1 MTPLIIFTFNSVG
14 HVFTWWQ
21 GELRTFQDEAAARA
35 FASKQGL
42 RPEFAAVDDQHVGSE
57 AG

>member
-1 MTPLIIFTFNSVG
+1 MTQILFTHTPDG
-14 HVFTWWQ
+14 HVRTWWQ

-42 RPEFAAVDDQHVGSE
+42 RPEFADIEDEHDGSVI
-57 AG
+57 

>member
-1 MTPLIIFTFNSVG
+1 MTPIIFTRTDAG
-14 HVFTWWQ
+14 HFYTWWQ

-35 FASKQGL
+35 FAFKQGL
-42 RPEFAAVDDQHVGSE
+42 HATFAAVDDGHDGSE